1 MKIELIDNISKK
13 MLDVLS
19 TIINSSR
26 ECKIAV
32 AFVSAKGFS
41 LIEEALH
48 ECIKKNG
55 HMEFLVGLDMLS
67 TDPDALWNLFQ
78 LSQSSKNVE
87 FFCFSG
93 AKSAAI
99 YHPKLYLTNSGETY
113 SIVIG
118 SSNLTE
124 GGLKKNFEVNM
135 LIQANQHDEII
146 SDTYAVYNTLKF
158 HPNHIKPDKEFLS
171 IYEKLHSINK
181 KQEGI
186 IKKDINFKSLKIQL
200 KEKSLSLKRPKPT
213 RRDLVGWHKLVYE
226 KLPKDRF
233 KLSEIYKY
241 ENEFKEFYPTN
252 EFIKAKIRQVLQDL
266 EKFGLVNHVEHGIW
280 KKEVDIYELD
290 SR

>member
-13 MLDVLS
+13 LVDVLL
-19 TIINSSR
+19 TLINSSR

-67 TDPDALWNLFQ
+67 TDPNALWNLFQ

-87 FFCFSG
+87 FYCFSG
-93 AKSAAI
+93 AKSSVI
-99 YHPKLYLTNSGETY
+99 YHPKLYITNSGEIY

-135 LIQANQHDEII
+135 LIQADQHDEII
-146 SDTYAVYNTLKF
+146 SDTHAIYNTLKF
-158 HPNHIKPDKEFLS
+158 HPNHIEPDEEFLS

-181 KQEGI
+181 KQVD
-186 IKKDINFKSLKIQL
+186 KTKRDKNFKSLKTQF
-200 KEKSLSLKRPKPT
+200 KEKALSLNRPKPT
-213 RRDLVGWHKLVYE
+213 KRDLVGWHKLVYE
-226 KLPKDRF
+226 KLPKGKF
-233 KLSEIYKY
+233 GLSEIYKY
-241 ENEFKEFYPTN
+241 QNEFKEFYPTN
-252 EFIKAKIRQVLQDL
+252 ENIRAKIRQVLQDL
-266 EKFGLVNHVEHGIW
+266 GKMNLVNHIERGIW
-280 KKEVDIYELD
+280 MKEKDIRVIG
-290 SR
+290 S